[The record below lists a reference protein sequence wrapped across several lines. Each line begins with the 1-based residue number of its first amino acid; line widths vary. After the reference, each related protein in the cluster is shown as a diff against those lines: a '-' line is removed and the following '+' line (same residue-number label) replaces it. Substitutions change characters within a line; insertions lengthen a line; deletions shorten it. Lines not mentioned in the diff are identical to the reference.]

1 MSDNGHRDDPPPPAS
16 SRLTFE
22 AFAWNWHHD
31 AEGRVILHLTPMLA
45 IDHGDGNVQRMRDGT
60 PVALVFS
67 AEGWDNFTRDVKRGG
82 HSSPVAIAKQVP
94 GA

>member
-1 MSDNGHRDDPPPPAS
+1 MSDNGYRDEPPPPAS

-31 AEGRVILHLTPMLA
+31 GERVILHVTPMLS
-45 IDHGDGNVQRMRDGT
+45 IDHGDGNIQRMRDGT
-60 PVALVFS
+60 PLALIFT
-67 AEGWDNFTRDVKRGG
+67 AEGWANFARDVERGG
-82 HSSPVAIAKQVP
+82 HSSPVAIAKGLP